1 MPVVPTLT
9 PNVGLDVGRP
19 RVAPDAISLEAAG
32 GGENGRGNNLIKLG
46 EVISA
51 AAIEQQAKI
60 NQANVMRATADLTLQ
75 FNENMRAQYQK
86 FGLNALGKPATDK
99 SEAVPSASEDFSNF
113 AQTTL
118 QSAMGNMDNDLQRQ
132 KLQEWYNDNFPGYLQ
147 KVATHQNNQY
157 NEYLTESL
165 NTQQKANMDTF
176 VGMVKLGDY
185 QGAEHAFNNANN
197 WLQEYLTWQG
207 ADDKTRKKATQ
218 DMLYSNAES
227 TVKALLDDNR
237 AQEAYA
243 FVNHF
248 APRMTP
254 NQVETLRMAIRPTA
268 VKVQADVI
276 AEDMFKDPSLRGP
289 DGSLDAAKVDAA
301 VNKIT
306 TVTKTVGGTF
316 NTNDPRVQEI
326 YSEAVWAANQLNVP
340 VQVLFAQ
347 WGFESSSFGSRLAR
361 ENNNLAGLTQVEP
374 NGEENKQPE
383 PGATNYYKQ
392 YANVHEFAQD
402 YVNFIKNGYS
412 SAMGQQTVEGYVTAL
427 KNGGYFT
434 KDLNTYLSGVQ
445 SVYNDFAGSYADGQ
459 QVTER
464 NEVMADEIRARLK
477 ELEQQEKLNYSA
489 RVNAAADAM
498 AQASQSGQIQTLDD
512 ARRIGTQ
519 VSGTHGI
526 KPSDVMG
533 VINIG
538 TSAVGLQN
546 RITAEER
553 AEEYDNAIGE
563 LMNGNVLSESELRVR
578 FPNLTN
584 AQRQQLVSS
593 FISPKYKWANDQ
605 TKSMVD
611 ATIERSGFS
620 LTKDKLQKVAVYQY
634 VNDKVKMYVDKNGH
648 SPSIWEIQDFAIEA
662 THNAALVS
670 YQDKGRFY
678 DSTETTDVTNAQFAG
693 LNIHPRTVNGELKY
707 YDDAG
712 QEWEY
717 NPVWERFEK
726 VQH

>member
-32 GGENGRGNNLIKLG
+32 GGENGRGNNLIRLG

-86 FGLNALGKPATDK
+86 FGLNALGKPATNK

-113 AQTTL
+113 AQSTL
-118 QSAMGNMDNDLQRQ
+118 QSAMGSMDNDLQRQ
-132 KLQEWYNDNFPGYLQ
+132 KLQEWYDDNFPGYLQ

-157 NEYLTESL
+157 NTYLAESL
-165 NTQQKANMDTF
+165 ETQQKANMDTF

-185 QGAEHAFNNANN
+185 QGAEHAYNQADNA
-197 WLQEYLTWQG
+197 LQTSLTWQG
-207 ADDKTRKKATQ
+207 VDDKTRKKSSQ
-218 DMLYSNAES
+218 DLLYSNAES
-227 TVKALLDDNR
+227 TVKALLDDDR

-254 NQVETLRMAIRPTA
+254 NQVETLRMMIRPTA

-289 DGSLDAAKVDAA
+289 DGSLDPAKVDAA
-301 VNKIT
+301 VNKIAT
-306 TVTKTVGGTF
+306 FTKTVGGQY
-316 NTNDPRVQEI
+316 NSQWLNIAAEEADKYGIPR
-326 YSEAVWAANQLNVP
+326 NV
-340 VQVLFAQ
+340 V
-347 WGFESSSFGSRLAR
+347 FGIMAR
-361 ENNNLAGLTQVEP
+361 ETGGDDINAIQMINSQDGGHGLMQIMSYSASDYGVD
-374 NGEENKQPE
+374 KQY
-383 PGATNYYKQ
+383 PGWATNPEQNIRAGVAILAQKIKDMGGDLWAGVKAYNGSGPAADAYVEQIRKN
-392 YANVHEFAQD
+392 ADSINVQMT
-402 YVNFIKNGYS
+402 G
-412 SAMGQQTVEGYVTAL
+412 
-427 KNGGYFT
+427 
-434 KDLNTYLSGVQ
+434 
-445 SVYNDFAGSYADGQ
+445 GQ
-459 QVTER
+459 QVTQR
-464 NEVMADEIRARLK
+464 NEVMATEIRERLK

-489 RVNAAADAM
+489 RVKAASDRM
-498 AQASQSGQIQTLDD
+498 VEMYQSGQIQTLDD
-512 ARRIGTQ
+512 ARRAGTQ
-519 VSGTHGI
+519 VSNELGVKPRDVAGI
-526 KPSDVMG
+526 ID
-533 VINIG
+533 IG
-538 TSAVGLQN
+538 TSAVGLQK

-553 AEEYDNAIGE
+553 ADEYDNAIGE
-563 LMNGNVLSESELRVR
+563 LMNGNILSESELRVR

-605 TKSMVD
+605 TKAMVD

-634 VNDKVKMYVDKNGH
+634 VSDKVKLYVDKNGH
-648 SPSIWEIQDFAIEA
+648 SPSIWEIQDFTIEA
-662 THNAALVS
+662 THNAALVE

-678 DSTETTDVTNAQFAG
+678 NSTEKTDLTNAQWAG
-693 LNIHPRTVNGELKY
+693 LNFHPRMVNGELKY
-707 YDDAG
+707 YDEQG
-712 QEWEY
+712 QEWRY
-717 NPVWERFEK
+717 NPVWERMEK
-726 VQH
+726 VQPGRGE